1 MDNYKIAVA
10 TSDGI
15 VVNQHFGHTNQFYI
29 YEVHNNIFTKSEI
42 RHTEPA
48 CISKEHD
55 ENAVLRNLKLIEDC
69 RFLLVSRIGA
79 YAQQQA
85 ESLGIT
91 PFEIPLMVEDAL
103 KKAVSF
109 VEVQNLFE
117 RNR

>member
-15 VVNQHFGHTNQFYI
+15 VVNQHFGHANLFYI
-29 YEVHNNIFTKSEI
+29 YEVHDKNLIQTEI
-42 RHTEPA
+42 RHVNPA

-55 ENAVLRNLKLIEDC
+55 ENAVLKNLKLIEDC
-69 RFLLVSRIGA
+69 RFLLVSRIGT

-85 ESLGIT
+85 ENLGIT
-91 PFEIPLMVEDAL
+91 PFEIPHMVEDAL

-109 VEVQNLFE
+109 VEIQNLFE
-117 RNR
+117 RN

>member
-15 VVNQHFGHTNQFYI
+15 VVNQHFGHANQFYI
-29 YEVHNNIFTKSEI
+29 YEVKDKNFTQTEI
-42 RHTEPA
+42 RHVNPA

-55 ENAVLRNLKLIEDC
+55 ENAVTKNLELIRDC
-69 RFLLVSRIGA
+69 KFLLVSRIGI

-85 ESLGIT
+85 ENLGIT

-103 KKAVSF
+103 KKAVTF
-109 VEVQNLFE
+109 VEIQNLFE
-117 RNR
+117 RN

>member
-15 VVNQHFGHTNQFYI
+15 VVNQHFGHANQFYI
-29 YEVHNNIFTKSEI
+29 YEVQDKNFIRTEI

-48 CISKEHD
+48 CVSKEHD
-55 ENAVLRNLKLIEDC
+55 ENAVTKNLNLIKDC
-69 RFLLVSRIGA
+69 KYLLVSRIGI

-85 ESLGIT
+85 ENLGIT
-91 PFEIPLMVEDAL
+91 PFELPLMVEDAL

-109 VEVQNLFE
+109 IEIQNLFE
-117 RNR
+117 RN